1 MFQDVELRIFNLIG
15 LIYRFFFCRFK
26 EYVEIVKVDMVVYE
40 EEVRYLVKFG
50 DMYKVQIIL
59 IKKKYVE
66 REVYVFLIIFR
77 QVYCLRSKKKK
88 LRVQGNIDE

>member
-1 MFQDVELRIFNLIG
+1 
-15 LIYRFFFCRFK
+15 
-26 EYVEIVKVDMVVYE
+26 MVVYE

-66 REVYVFLIIFR
+66 REVYVFLSIFR
-77 QVYCLRSKKKK
+77 QVYCVRFKKKIFVF
-88 LRVQGNIDE
+88 RVLLIKKK

>member
-1 MFQDVELRIFNLIG
+1 MFQDVELRILNLILNLIG

-50 DMYKVQIIL
+50 DMYKV
-59 IKKKYVE
+59 
-66 REVYVFLIIFR
+66 
-77 QVYCLRSKKKK
+77 
-88 LRVQGNIDE
+88 

>member
-1 MFQDVELRIFNLIG
+1 
-15 LIYRFFFCRFK
+15 
-26 EYVEIVKVDMVVYE
+26 MVVYE

-66 REVYVFLIIFR
+66 REVYVFLSIFR
-77 QVYCLRSKKKK
+77 QVYCVRFKKKNFVF
-88 LRVQGNIDE
+88 RVLLIKKK

>member
-1 MFQDVELRIFNLIG
+1 
-15 LIYRFFFCRFK
+15 
-26 EYVEIVKVDMVVYE
+26 MVVYE

-66 REVYVFLIIFR
+66 REVYVFLIIF
-77 QVYCLRSKKKK
+77 QIGLLFKDEEKKIACL
-88 LRVQGNIDE
+88 G